1 MNKVYLAH
9 HGIFGQKW
17 GRRRYQNKDG
27 SLTPAGELRYN
38 KGTSDSNPDHDALM
52 NKYTKMLG
60 KKRANRVVKR
70 IEKGE
75 SPKKAVRREAQKSV
89 AKLIVGSTLAG
100 IGAAVITDPRIAVS
114 AAEKGK
120 KIVKG
125 LGNVWQSQY
134 KMTVIDSAGNTI
146 KKYRHGVRDVTDVV
160 KGIAT
165 GR

>member
-38 KGTSDSNPDHDALM
+38 KKTENSNPDHDALM

-60 KKRANRVVKR
+60 KKRATRVVKK
-70 IEKGE
+70 IEKGQ
-75 SPKKAVRREAQKSV
+75 SPKKAVRREAQRQV
-89 AKLIVGSTLAG
+89 AVGLTAIALTAAG
-100 IGAAVITDPRIAVS
+100 AYMISNPRAAVS

-120 KIVKG
+120 KVAKN
-125 LGNVWQSQY
+125 LSDVWNKQY
-134 KMTVIDSAGNTI
+134 KMSVIDSAGNTI
-146 KKYRHGVRDVTDVV
+146 KKYRHGVHDVTDMV
-160 KGIAT
+160 KDLAT